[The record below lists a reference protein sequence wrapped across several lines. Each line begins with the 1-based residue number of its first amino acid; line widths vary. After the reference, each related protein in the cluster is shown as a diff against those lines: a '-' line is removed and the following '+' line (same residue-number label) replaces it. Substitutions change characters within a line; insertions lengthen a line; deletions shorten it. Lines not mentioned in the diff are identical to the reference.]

1 MTTDAGQ
8 PEAPQDEIDVVQKSI
23 DAEQTQ
29 DPGPQYATSDDL
41 AAIRQLIQQQNASVA
56 AQVNGLAS
64 KVDTGLNA
72 IRRDTREE
80 ALNRIAIAEQRSRDQ
95 FLGRI
100 AEENPE
106 LSREMKAYL
115 EAQDSAAQQRA
126 ELAAQPDQSVGQQQT
141 QAVDE
146 QQAWNQVYRFVESNG
161 ISSRDS
167 RVNYSILV
175 DQSMTE
181 YQRQERFIA
190 HIDGLK
196 VAAVTTPPTAVT
208 TPVQPGPQGV
218 VNPPREAGPA
228 GARANFRSSD
238 DIIDA
243 YTSNQIDKSQAVEQL
258 RRVDPELLDSLGWG
272 RR

>member
-8 PEAPQDEIDVVQKSI
+8 FEAPQDEIDLVQQSI

-29 DPGPQYATSDDL
+29 DPGPQFATADDL
-41 AAIRQLIQQQNASVA
+41 AAIRQLIQQQNANVA
-56 AQVNGLAS
+56 AQVSGLAS

-80 ALNRIAIAEQRSRDQ
+80 ALNQIAHMEQRSRDQ

-100 AEENPE
+100 AEENPV
-106 LSREMKAYL
+106 LAQEMGSFL
-115 EAQDSAAQQRA
+115 EAQDNAAKQRA

-141 QAVDE
+141 QAVE
-146 QQAWNQVYRFVESNG
+146 GSWAQVFTHVQSFGLNHQ
-161 ISSRDS
+161 DP
-167 RVNYSILV
+167 RVDYNILV
-175 DQSMTE
+175 NE
-181 YQRQERFIA
+181 ALPEAQRIQQFNQHLA
-190 HIDGLK
+190 TLTVG
-196 VAAVTTPPTAVT
+196 AAATPTAAAT

-228 GARANFRSSD
+228 GARANFRSGD
-238 DIIDA
+238 DIINAFNSD
-243 YTSNQIDKSQAVEQL
+243 QIDKSQAVEQL